1 MRRTRF
7 AWVPVAAGLL
17 AAGWSGYDETV
28 DGLRLAVGEIAP
40 VADPAAPTPVSV
52 TVSNGTATPFRGSV
66 ALRDFVDDWK
76 AVGPDTAA
84 VALAPATAT
93 NLSFRIASGPFV
105 FDALYPV
112 HAHLSRDGA
121 PGAAV
126 HAVRIFEVKR
136 PAAPRTAVAAAPE
149 ALRPEADASLPLWL
163 SRTHRFGWA
172 LDGGATGGQ
181 PSGWTGSDPDTSSG
195 LSIDA
200 VNVGGSR
207 EAMGMHV
214 PYRNGTGR
222 CWVEWTV
229 DLPPAS
235 PAVLTFATALHHS
248 GETEKQRSDGIR
260 YRVLV
265 ADTAASNDWKTLHE
279 DFTDTRTWKDGRADL
294 AAFAGRRILIRL
306 ESDPGPKRNT
316 AFDHSWWAEP
326 TLVTGRGGP
335 TSRKAGAPTPE
346 STQAAVA
353 RARSLLGGTAKPDG
367 RTAFLLEASA
377 ASKKAAV
384 VVEPGPQGLLDGLV
398 AFAVEGGGAAA
409 FRGFEIDVDD
419 APVGRFPSPFAFR
432 GVETS
437 ARFGR
442 VRTVLSYARGGEAFD
457 VTLTVRAE
465 GPALR
470 VSASCPRMITRF
482 RVGPWDRTAP
492 RIYWGHGF
500 CVSDPKPF
508 QQGFGGHNLAS
519 SHIAAEFDGLA
530 VLQAFDN
537 PPDHLRV
544 DPPARVYALQSHH
557 DATLTLLPGR
567 AAMDCAIAY
576 RPLDPRKPAAG
587 HADLA
592 GRMCFDIWGG
602 RYADIATNMTR
613 MLRYGL
619 SDSFLTLHV
628 WQRWGY
634 DYRLPDIW
642 PPNPQYGTLDDLRQ
656 VGAVCRA
663 AGVPWG
669 LHDNYIDF
677 YPDAAEYS
685 YRSIYFTPD
694 GRPNR
699 AWYNEGRDA
708 LSYKWRPDA
717 ILPFV
722 KRNTKLIRDG
732 VGATHSFVDVF
743 TSQGC
748 VDTWDHDG
756 RRHPSTG
763 TRRHW
768 GEAFATIRD
777 ILGGNAPTTSEAGH
791 DQLIGWLD
799 GADCQWLRLTSE
811 RPALHSIF
819 LECGSWTRVPW
830 MDAVHHHRFNLH
842 GAGYSVRFEGGLG
855 RAAHGI
861 HSDEYLA
868 CEMLAGHSLMVDA
881 GSWGAPAVRKY
892 WLLQDIIR
900 SLARRDLVSH
910 AFDGARRDR
919 QRVEWDNGAVVHV
932 NQGADD
938 WAVAGA
944 VLPPNGWRAVSGT
957 VTASVE
963 RIAGRVVERASAPGA
978 GYCNART
985 APLEGER
992 RRMSIRPR
1000 LEAASAAG
1008 GKLAYTMVW
1017 DCKSRPGKNNAVF
1030 VHFAKEEGPSGFGE
1044 TVWQDD
1050 FKPVPPA
1057 EEWKGEVRFDRTV
1070 PIPAGLAGRFRVMV
1084 GLYDK
1089 HSRKPLLGEDD
1100 GEGRIWIGTLLVG
1113 RGADGALASVS
1124 PEPPKG
1130 AGGLPPWMNPEG
1142 TKTDFAWTVTDGAFR
1157 IERAKDGLRLIP
1169 LPGCEPFD
1177 IVLRLAHLPGAP
1189 GAVSAVLAEPA
1200 DPAAKAKP
1208 AEFKTANGMLALR
1221 HDGESFGY
1229 RIVTGG
1235 AK

>member
-1 MRRTRF
+1 MRGTRF

-17 AAGWSGYDETV
+17 SAGWSGYDETV
-28 DGLRLAVGEIAP
+28 DGMRLAIAEIAP
-40 VADPAAPTPVSV
+40 VADPAAPTSVSV
-52 TVSNGTATPFRGSV
+52 TVSNGAAAGFRGTV

-76 AVGPDTAA
+76 AGG
-84 VALAPATAT
+84 PATADVVLAPGSAT
-93 NLSFRIASGPFV
+93 NLRFSIVSGPFV
-105 FDALYPV
+105 FDAPYPV
-112 HAHLSRDGA
+112 HAYLSRDGS
-121 PGAAV
+121 GDGAV

-136 PAAPRTAVAAAPE
+136 PAVPRAPAATAPV
-149 ALRPEADASLPLWL
+149 ALRLEADSAIPLWIG
-163 SRTHRFGWA
+163 RTHRYGWA
-172 LDGGATGGQ
+172 QDKGATGSQ
-181 PSGWTGSDPDTSSG
+181 PAGWTGQDPATHAG
-195 LSIDA
+195 LSIETVDA
-200 VNVGGSR
+200 GGSR
-207 EAMGMHV
+207 DAMGMHV
-214 PYRNGTGR
+214 PYHGGTGQ
-222 CWVEWTV
+222 CWVEWAV
-229 DLPPAS
+229 DLPPDGPVA
-235 PAVLTFATALHHS
+235 LTFATALHHS
-248 GETEKQRSDGIR
+248 GETDKQRSDGIR

-265 ADTAASNDWKTLHE
+265 ADATASNDWKTLHE
-279 DFTDTRTWKDGRADL
+279 DFTDARAWKDCRVDL
-294 AAFAGRRILIRL
+294 AAYAGRRVLLRL

-335 TSRKAGAPTPE
+335 SARKAVAPTPGD
-346 STQAAVA
+346 SDAAIRTA
-353 RARSLLGGTAKPDG
+353 RALLDGSAKPDG
-367 RTAFLLEASA
+367 RTAFLMEASA

-384 VVEPGPQGLLDGLV
+384 VLEPGPQGLLDGLV
-398 AFAVEGGGAAA
+398 AFAVEGGGATA
-409 FRGFEIDVDD
+409 FRGFEIDIEDTP
-419 APVGRFPSPFAFR
+419 AGRFPSPFAFR

-442 VRTVLSYARGGEAFD
+442 VRTVHSFARGGETFD
-457 VTLTVRAE
+457 LTLTVRAE

-470 VSASCPRMITRF
+470 VSASCPRTITRF

-492 RIYWGHGF
+492 RVFWGHGF

-508 QQGFGGHNLAS
+508 QQSFGGHGLAS

-537 PPDHLRV
+537 PPDFLRV
-544 DPPARVYALQSHH
+544 DPAALLYALQSHH

-567 AAMDCAIAY
+567 TAMDCAIAY
-576 RPLDPRKPAAG
+576 RPLDPRKAAG
-587 HADLA
+587 GVAGIA

-602 RYADIATNMTR
+602 RYAEVATNMTR

-619 SDSFLTLHV
+619 SDSFLTMHV

-663 AGVPWG
+663 ADVPWG

-685 YRSIYFTPD
+685 YRKIYFTRD

-708 LSYKWRPDA
+708 LSYKWRPDE
-717 ILPFV
+717 ILPYV

-748 VDTWDHDG
+748 IDTWDHEG
-756 RRHPSTG
+756 RLHPSTE

-768 GEAFATIRD
+768 GEAFETIRN

-830 MDAVHHHRFNLH
+830 MAAVHHHRFNLH

-868 CEMLAGHSLMVDA
+868 CEMLAGHSLMVDS

-892 WLLQDIIR
+892 WLMQDAIR
-900 SLARRDLVSH
+900 SLAQRSLTAH
-910 AFDGARRDR
+910 AFDGARLDR
-919 QRVEWDNGAVVHV
+919 QRVEWDNGATVHV
-932 NQGADD
+932 NQGGDD
-938 WAVAGA
+938 WAAGGA
-944 VLPPNGWRAVSGT
+944 VLPPNGWRVISGA

-963 RIAGRVVERASAPGA
+963 RIAGRIAERASAPGA
-978 GYCNART
+978 LFCNART
-985 APLEGER
+985 MPLEGDR
-992 RRMSIRPR
+992 RRLHILPR
-1000 LEAASAAG
+1000 LDAAAVAG
-1008 GKLAYTMVW
+1008 GRLAYTMTW
-1017 DCKSRPGKNNAVF
+1017 DCKSKPGKNNTVF
-1030 VHFAKEEGPSGFGE
+1030 VHFVKEEGPSGFGE
-1044 TVWQDD
+1044 TAWQDD
-1050 FKPVPPA
+1050 FKPVPPT
-1057 EEWKGEVRFDRTV
+1057 EEWKGAISFERTAS
-1070 PIPAGLAGRFRVMV
+1070 IPAGAAGRFRVMT
-1084 GLYDK
+1084 GIYDK
-1089 HSRKPLLGEDD
+1089 HSRRPLLGEDD
-1100 GEGRIWIGTLLVG
+1100 GEGRIWIGTLVVG
-1113 RGADGALASVS
+1113 RAADGALASVTF
-1124 PEPPKG
+1124 EPPKG
-1130 AGGLPPWMNPEG
+1130 SGGLPPWMNPEG
-1142 TKTDFAWTVTDGAFR
+1142 TKTDFGWAVTDGAFR
-1157 IERAKDGLRLIP
+1157 IERAGKSVRLIP
-1169 LPGCEPFD
+1169 LPGSETFD

-1189 GAVSAVLAEPA
+1189 ASVRTVVAEPM
-1200 DPAAKAKP
+1200 DPAAEAKP
-1208 AEFKTANGMLALR
+1208 VEFRTANGLLAMR

-1229 RIVTGG
+1229 RIETGD